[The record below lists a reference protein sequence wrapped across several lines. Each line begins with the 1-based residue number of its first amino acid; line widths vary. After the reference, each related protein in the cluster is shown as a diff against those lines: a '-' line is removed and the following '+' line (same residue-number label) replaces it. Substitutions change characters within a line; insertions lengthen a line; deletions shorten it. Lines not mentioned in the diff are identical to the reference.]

1 MTSVDPSTGAEPRH
15 WPSAF
20 WAASAFWLAAGG
32 IASVS
37 SIHAADGSG
46 RMVVLGAAL
55 FSLAA
60 FGVGLAMSART
71 GSAYWFAGGLLVSG
85 LCAPTTF
92 AYALDLVPI
101 ATGLALAVWARRV
114 GSIRDS

>member
-1 MTSVDPSTGAEPRH
+1 MTSFDPSTEAQPRH
-15 WPSAF
+15 WPSAV

-32 IASVS
+32 IASTA
-37 SIHAADGSG
+37 SIRAAAGSG

-60 FGVGLAMSART
+60 FGIGLAMSSLT
-71 GSAYWFAGGLLVSG
+71 GRAHWFAGGLLVSG

-92 AYALDLVPI
+92 AYLINLVPI
-101 ATGLALAVWARRV
+101 VTGFALLVWARRV